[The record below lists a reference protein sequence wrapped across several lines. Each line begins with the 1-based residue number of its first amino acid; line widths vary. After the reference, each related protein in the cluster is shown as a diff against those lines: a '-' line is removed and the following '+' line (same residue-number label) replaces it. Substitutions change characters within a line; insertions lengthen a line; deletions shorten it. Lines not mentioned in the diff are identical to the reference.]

1 MNWQEFSKQV
11 SRFVA
16 LLIAAALTYWLLRA
30 TGLYEFTAREQE
42 GFNTLILL
50 IGNIYAVMF
59 AFVIFVIWGQ
69 FTDVENF
76 IMRESSSLRDLLRF
90 AQYLS
95 PEADRSIR
103 RALAD

>member
-1 MNWQEFSKQV
+1 MNWQAFSARVFK
-11 SRFVA
+11 FV
-16 LLIAAALTYWLLRA
+16 LLLLAASVVYSLLRGE
-30 TGLYEFTAREQE
+30 GLYDFTARERE
-42 GFNTLILL
+42 GLNTLILL

-90 AQYLS
+90 SEYLNS
-95 PEADRSIR
+95 DACHAIQ
-103 RALAD
+103 RAVT